1 MYTNNTIKGSLA
13 RLSYAI
19 QNLEIISHEWSIPIL
34 RFLRSNDS
42 VDFIQLQHETNLPPI
57 ILQKQI
63 DALQEVGIVKISK
76 EKNVRMYEMDHYK
89 MLRIQLMVKQL
100 IDQPIQIYDNY

>member
-1 MYTNNTIKGSLA
+1 MYTNNTIKDSLV
-13 RLSYAI
+13 RLSSAI

-34 RFLRSNDS
+34 RFLRSKDS

-63 DALQEVGIVKISK
+63 DALQEVGIVKISR
-76 EKNVRMYEMDHYK
+76 EKNVRMYAMDHYK

-100 IDQPIQIYDNY
+100 IEQPIQIYDNY